1 MNRWDLLLDEALKNQ
16 PINLHQFVT
25 RCCYGL
31 TVSSK
36 QVIDNLLSFED
47 KADVKNGNITTSAL
61 RLHIELW
68 LANGMPHYS
77 PKHG

>member
-1 MNRWDLLLDEALKNQ
+1 MDKWDLLLEAELKKQ
-16 PINLHQFVT
+16 TIDLHQFVT

-31 TVSSK
+31 KVEP
-36 QVIDNLLSFED
+36 QRVIDHLLAN
-47 KADVKNGNITTSAL
+47 ADEVDIKDGNITMETL

-77 PKHG
+77 HKLD